1 MQRPPMPSPSPEEV
15 LRLKRV
21 HNPIKP
27 TELLAKGLLLL
38 IGSFIFAIGLEAF
51 LVPNQIIDGGIVG
64 VSIITSYLTETKLA
78 IWLVLFN
85 LPFIFFGY
93 RQIGKTFAIVTLIA
107 IMLMSG
113 FTILLH
119 TIEPFTDDLLL
130 STVFGGFLL
139 GAGIGLVIR
148 AGGSLD
154 GTEILAVSFTDRL
167 PFSVG
172 EIVMFFNIF
181 ILGTAGFVFSWD
193 RAMYSLITYFV
204 AFKTIDIVLE
214 GLDQSKAAWIIT
226 TAPDDIG
233 QAIMDR
239 LGRGVTYLHGEG
251 AYTGDGKKVVFTVI
265 SRLEETKLKDILDDY
280 DEKAFLAIG
289 NIHDVRGG
297 QFKKKNIH

>member
-1 MQRPPMPSPSPEEV
+1 MQRPPMPSPTPEEV

-38 IGSFIFAIGLEAF
+38 LGAFIFAVGLEAF

-64 VSIITSYLTETKLA
+64 VSIITSYLTDTKLA

-85 LPFIFFGY
+85 IPFIFFGY
-93 RQIGKTFAIVTLIA
+93 RQIGKTFAVVTLLA
-107 IMLMSG
+107 ITLMSG

-119 TIEPFTDDLLL
+119 SVEPFTDDLLL

-139 GAGIGLVIR
+139 GAGVGLVIR

-181 ILGTAGFVFSWD
+181 ILGMAGFVFSWD
-193 RAMYSLITYFV
+193 RAMYSLLTYFI

-214 GLDQSKAAWIIT
+214 GIDQSKAAWIIT
-226 TAPDDIG
+226 TSPDDVG

>member
-1 MQRPPMPSPSPEEV
+1 MQRPPMPSPTPEEV

-38 IGSFIFAIGLEAF
+38 LGAFIFAVGLEAF

-64 VSIITSYLTETKLA
+64 VSIITSYLTDTKLA

-85 LPFIFFGY
+85 IPFIFFGY
-93 RQIGKTFAIVTLIA
+93 RQIGKTFAVVTLLA
-107 IMLMSG
+107 ITLMSG

-119 TIEPFTDDLLL
+119 SVEPFTDDLLL

-139 GAGIGLVIR
+139 GAGVGLVIR

-181 ILGTAGFVFSWD
+181 ILGMAGFIFSWD
-193 RAMYSLITYFV
+193 RAMYSLLTYFI

-214 GLDQSKAAWIIT
+214 GIDQSKAAWIIT
-226 TAPDDIG
+226 TSPDDVG

>member
-1 MQRPPMPSPSPEEV
+1 MQRPSMPSPTPEEV

-38 IGSFIFAIGLEAF
+38 LGAFIFAVGLEAF

-64 VSIITSYLTETKLA
+64 VSIITSYLTDTKLA

-85 LPFIFFGY
+85 IPFIFFGY
-93 RQIGKTFAIVTLIA
+93 RQIGKTFAVVTLLA
-107 IMLMSG
+107 ITLMSG

-119 TIEPFTDDLLL
+119 SVEPFTDDLLL

-139 GAGIGLVIR
+139 GAGVGLVIR

-181 ILGTAGFVFSWD
+181 ILGMAGFIFSWD
-193 RAMYSLITYFV
+193 RAMYSLLTYFI

-214 GLDQSKAAWIIT
+214 GIDQSKAAWIIT
-226 TAPDDIG
+226 TSPDDVG

>member
-1 MQRPPMPSPSPEEV
+1 MQRTPMPSPTPEEMQR
-15 LRLKRV
+15 LRRE
-21 HNPIKP
+21 HNPIKAS
-27 TELLAKGLLLL
+27 ELFVKVVLLLL
-38 IGSFIFAIGLEAF
+38 GSLVFAVGLEAF

-64 VSIITSYLTETKLA
+64 VSIIVSYLTETKLA

-85 LPFIFFGY
+85 LPFIYFGY
-93 RQIGKTFAIVTLIA
+93 RQIGKTFAVVTLTA
-107 IMLMSG
+107 ILLMSA
-113 FTILLH
+113 FTIVLH
-119 TIEPFTDDLLL
+119 DIKPFTDDLLL

-154 GTEILAVSFTDRL
+154 GTEILAVSFTNRL

-193 RAMYSLITYFV
+193 RAMYSLLTYFI
-204 AFKTIDIVLE
+204 AFKTIDVVLE
-214 GLDQSKAAWIIT
+214 GIDQSKAAWIIT
-226 TAPDDIG
+226 SAPDDIG

-297 QFKKKNIH
+297 QLKKKNIH

>member
-38 IGSFIFAIGLEAF
+38 IGAFIFAIGLEAF

>member
-1 MQRPPMPSPSPEEV
+1 MQRPPMPSPTPEEV
-15 LRLKRV
+15 LRLKRE

-85 LPFIFFGY
+85 LPFIYFGY
-93 RQIGKTFAIVTLIA
+93 RQIGKTFAVVTLIA

-226 TAPDDIG
+226 SAPDDVG

-251 AYTGDGKKVVFTVI
+251 AYSGDGKKVVFTVI

>member
-38 IGSFIFAIGLEAF
+38 LGAFIFAVGLEAF

-64 VSIITSYLTETKLA
+64 VSIITSYLTDTKLA

-85 LPFIFFGY
+85 IPFIFFGY
-93 RQIGKTFAIVTLIA
+93 RQIGKTFAVVTLLA
-107 IMLMSG
+107 ITLMSG

-119 TIEPFTDDLLL
+119 SVEPFTDDLLL

-139 GAGIGLVIR
+139 GAGVGLVIR

-181 ILGTAGFVFSWD
+181 ILGMAGFIFSWD
-193 RAMYSLITYFV
+193 RAMYSLLTYFI

-214 GLDQSKAAWIIT
+214 GIDQSKAAWIIT
-226 TAPDDIG
+226 TSPDDVG

>member
-1 MQRPPMPSPSPEEV
+1 MQRPPMPSPTPEEV

-38 IGSFIFAIGLEAF
+38 IGAFIFAIGLEAF

-119 TIEPFTDDLLL
+119 SIEPFTDDLLL

>member
-1 MQRPPMPSPSPEEV
+1 MPSPSPEEV

>member
-1 MQRPPMPSPSPEEV
+1 MQQPPMPSPSPEEV

-27 TELLAKGLLLL
+27 TELIAKGLLLL
-38 IGSFIFAIGLEAF
+38 VGSFIFAIGLEAF

-64 VSIITSYLTETKLA
+64 VSIITSYLTGTKLA

-93 RQIGKTFAIVTLIA
+93 RQIGKTFAIVTLAA
-107 IMLMSG
+107 IMLMSI
-113 FTILLH
+113 FTVLLH

-139 GAGIGLVIR
+139 GAGVGLVIR

-154 GTEILAVSFTDRL
+154 GTEILAVAFTNRL

-181 ILGTAGFVFSWD
+181 ILGTAGFIFSWD
-193 RAMYSLITYFV
+193 RAMYSLITYFI

-226 TAPDDIG
+226 TAPDDVG

>member
-1 MQRPPMPSPSPEEV
+1 MQRPPMPSPSPEE
-15 LRLKRV
+15 LTRLKRE
-21 HNPIKP
+21 HNPIKR
-27 TELLAKGLLLL
+27 TELVAKGLLLL
-38 IGSFIFAIGLEAF
+38 FGAFIFAIGLEAF

-64 VSIITSYLTETKLA
+64 VSIIVSYLTGTKLA

-85 LPFIFFGY
+85 LPFIYFGY
-93 RQIGKTFAIVTLIA
+93 RQIGKTFAVVTLTA
-107 IMLMSG
+107 ILFMSG

-119 TIEPFTDDLLL
+119 KIEPFTDDLLL

-139 GAGIGLVIR
+139 GVGIGLVIR

-154 GTEILAVSFTDRL
+154 GTEILAVAFTNRL

-193 RAMYSLITYFV
+193 RAMYSLLTYFI
-204 AFKTIDIVLE
+204 AFKTIDVVLE

-226 TAPDDIG
+226 TSPDDVG

-251 AYTGDGKKVVFTVI
+251 AFTGDGKKVVFTVI

>member
-1 MQRPPMPSPSPEEV
+1 MQQPPMPSPSPEEV

-27 TELLAKGLLLL
+27 TELIAKGLLLL
-38 IGSFIFAIGLEAF
+38 VGSFIFAIGLEAF

-64 VSIITSYLTETKLA
+64 VSIITSYLTGTKLA

-93 RQIGKTFAIVTLIA
+93 RQIGKTFAVVTLAA
-107 IMLMSG
+107 IMLMSI
-113 FTILLH
+113 FTVLLH

-139 GAGIGLVIR
+139 GAGVGLVIR

-154 GTEILAVSFTDRL
+154 GTEILAVAFTNRL

-181 ILGTAGFVFSWD
+181 ILGTAGFIFSWD
-193 RAMYSLITYFV
+193 RAMYSLITYFI

-226 TAPDDIG
+226 TAPDDVG

>member
-1 MQRPPMPSPSPEEV
+1 MQRPPMPSPTPEEV
-15 LRLKRV
+15 LRLKRE

-27 TELLAKGLLLL
+27 TELFAKALLLL
-38 IGSFIFAIGLEAF
+38 IGAFIFAIGLEAF

-64 VSIITSYLTETKLA
+64 VSIIVSYLTETKIA

-93 RQIGKTFAIVTLIA
+93 RQIGKTFAVVTLVA
-107 IMLMSG
+107 ILLMSG

-119 TIEPFTDDLLL
+119 SIEPFTDDLLL

-226 TAPDDIG
+226 TSPDDVG

>member
-1 MQRPPMPSPSPEEV
+1 
-15 LRLKRV
+15 
-21 HNPIKP
+21 
-27 TELLAKGLLLL
+27 
-38 IGSFIFAIGLEAF
+38 
-51 LVPNQIIDGGIVG
+51 
-64 VSIITSYLTETKLA
+64 
-78 IWLVLFN
+78 
-85 LPFIFFGY
+85 
-93 RQIGKTFAIVTLIA
+93 
-107 IMLMSG
+107 MSA
-113 FTILLH
+113 FTIVLH
-119 TIEPFTDDLLL
+119 DIKPFTDDLLL

-154 GTEILAVSFTDRL
+154 GTEILAVSFTNRL

-193 RAMYSLITYFV
+193 RAMYSLLTYFI
-204 AFKTIDIVLE
+204 AFKTIDVVLE
-214 GLDQSKAAWIIT
+214 GIDQSKAAWIIT
-226 TAPDDIG
+226 SAPDDIG

-297 QFKKKNIH
+297 QLKKKNIH

>member
-1 MQRPPMPSPSPEEV
+1 MPSPSPEEV

-107 IMLMSG
+107 IMLMSA

>member
-214 GLDQSKAAWIIT
+214 GIDQSKAAWIIT

>member
-1 MQRPPMPSPSPEEV
+1 MQRPPMPSPTPEEV

-38 IGSFIFAIGLEAF
+38 IGAFIFAIGLEAF

-93 RQIGKTFAIVTLIA
+93 RQIGKTFAVVTLIA

-193 RAMYSLITYFV
+193 RAMYSLLTYFI

-214 GLDQSKAAWIIT
+214 GIDQSKAAWIIT
-226 TAPDDIG
+226 TSPDDVG

>member
-1 MQRPPMPSPSPEEV
+1 MQRPPMPSPTPEEV
-15 LRLKRV
+15 LRLKRE

-27 TELLAKGLLLL
+27 TELVAKGLLLL
-38 IGSFIFAIGLEAF
+38 VGSFIFAIGLEAF

-78 IWLVLFN
+78 FWLVLFN
-85 LPFIFFGY
+85 LPFIYFGY
-93 RQIGKTFAIVTLIA
+93 RQIGKTFAVVTLIA
-107 IMLMSG
+107 ILLMSG

-119 TIEPFTDDLLL
+119 SIEPFTDDLLL

-226 TAPDDIG
+226 TSPDDIG

>member
-15 LRLKRV
+15 LRLKRE

-27 TELLAKGLLLL
+27 TELLSKGLLLL

-93 RQIGKTFAIVTLIA
+93 RQIGKTFAVVTLVA

-113 FTILLH
+113 FTVLLH

-226 TAPDDIG
+226 TSPDDIG

>member
-1 MQRPPMPSPSPEEV
+1 MQRPPMPSPTPEEV

-38 IGSFIFAIGLEAF
+38 LGAFIFAVGLEAF

-64 VSIITSYLTETKLA
+64 VSIITSYLTDTKLA

-85 LPFIFFGY
+85 IPFIFFGY
-93 RQIGKTFAIVTLIA
+93 RQIGKTFAVVTLLA
-107 IMLMSG
+107 ITLMSG

-119 TIEPFTDDLLL
+119 SVEPFTDDLLL

-139 GAGIGLVIR
+139 GAGVGLVIR

-181 ILGTAGFVFSWD
+181 ILGMAGFIFSWD
-193 RAMYSLITYFV
+193 RAMYSLLTYFI

-214 GLDQSKAAWIIT
+214 GIDQSKAAWIIT
-226 TAPDDIG
+226 TSPDDVG

-251 AYTGDGKKVVFTVI
+251 AYTRDGKKVVFTVI

>member
-78 IWLVLFN
+78 IWLVMFN

-226 TAPDDIG
+226 TAPEDIG

>member
-1 MQRPPMPSPSPEEV
+1 MPSPTPEEV

-38 IGSFIFAIGLEAF
+38 LGAFIFAVGLEAF

-64 VSIITSYLTETKLA
+64 VSIITSYLTDTKLA

-85 LPFIFFGY
+85 IPFIFFGY
-93 RQIGKTFAIVTLIA
+93 RQIGKTFAVVTLLA
-107 IMLMSG
+107 ITLMSG

-119 TIEPFTDDLLL
+119 SVEPFTDDLLL

-139 GAGIGLVIR
+139 GAGVGLVIR

-181 ILGTAGFVFSWD
+181 ILGMAGFIFSWD
-193 RAMYSLITYFV
+193 RAMYSLLTYFI

-214 GLDQSKAAWIIT
+214 GIDQSKAAWIIT
-226 TAPDDIG
+226 TSPDDVG

>member
-38 IGSFIFAIGLEAF
+38 IGAFIFAIGLEAF

-78 IWLVLFN
+78 IWLILFN

>member
-1 MQRPPMPSPSPEEV
+1 MQRPPMPSPTPEEV

-38 IGSFIFAIGLEAF
+38 LGAFIFAVGLEAF

-64 VSIITSYLTETKLA
+64 VSIITSYMTDTKLA

-85 LPFIFFGY
+85 IPFIFFGY
-93 RQIGKTFAIVTLIA
+93 RQIGKTFAVVTLLA
-107 IMLMSG
+107 ITLMSG

-119 TIEPFTDDLLL
+119 SVEPFTDDLLL

-139 GAGIGLVIR
+139 GAGVGLVIR

-181 ILGTAGFVFSWD
+181 ILGMAGFIFSWD
-193 RAMYSLITYFV
+193 RAMYSLLTYFI

-214 GLDQSKAAWIIT
+214 GIDQSKAAWIIT
-226 TAPDDIG
+226 TSPDDVG

>member
-1 MQRPPMPSPSPEEV
+1 MPSPTPEEV
-15 LRLKRV
+15 LRLKRE

-27 TELLAKGLLLL
+27 TELFAKALLLL
-38 IGSFIFAIGLEAF
+38 IGAFIFAIGLEAF

-64 VSIITSYLTETKLA
+64 VSIIVSYLTETKIA

-93 RQIGKTFAIVTLIA
+93 RQIGKTFAVVTLVA
-107 IMLMSG
+107 ILLMSG

-119 TIEPFTDDLLL
+119 SIEPFTDDLLL

-214 GLDQSKAAWIIT
+214 GIDQSKSAWIIT
-226 TAPDDIG
+226 TEPDEIG

-251 AYTGDGKKVVFTVI
+251 AYTGDGKKVIFTVI

-289 NIHDVRGG
+289 NIYDVRGG

>member
-1 MQRPPMPSPSPEEV
+1 MPSPSPEEV
-15 LRLKRV
+15 IRLKRV

-38 IGSFIFAIGLEAF
+38 IGAFIFAIGLEAF

>member
-1 MQRPPMPSPSPEEV
+1 M

-38 IGSFIFAIGLEAF
+38 LGAFIFAVGLEAF

-64 VSIITSYLTETKLA
+64 VSIITSYLTDTKLA

-85 LPFIFFGY
+85 IPFIFFGY
-93 RQIGKTFAIVTLIA
+93 RQIGKTFAVVTLLA
-107 IMLMSG
+107 ITLMSG

-119 TIEPFTDDLLL
+119 SVEPFTDDLLL

-139 GAGIGLVIR
+139 GAGVGLVIR

-181 ILGTAGFVFSWD
+181 ILGMAGFVFSWD
-193 RAMYSLITYFV
+193 RAMYSLLTYFI

-214 GLDQSKAAWIIT
+214 GIDQSKAAWIIT
-226 TAPDDIG
+226 TSPDDVG

>member
-1 MQRPPMPSPSPEEV
+1 MPSPTPEEV

-38 IGSFIFAIGLEAF
+38 IGAFIFAIGLEAF

-85 LPFIFFGY
+85 LPFIYFGY
-93 RQIGKTFAIVTLIA
+93 RQIGKTFAVVTLIA

>member
-1 MQRPPMPSPSPEEV
+1 MPSPTPEEV
-15 LRLKRV
+15 LRLKRE

-27 TELLAKGLLLL
+27 TELFAKALLLL
-38 IGSFIFAIGLEAF
+38 IGAFIFAIGLEAF

-64 VSIITSYLTETKLA
+64 VSIIVSYLTETKIA

-93 RQIGKTFAIVTLIA
+93 RQIGKTFAVVTLVA
-107 IMLMSG
+107 ILLMSG

-119 TIEPFTDDLLL
+119 SIEPFTDDLLL

-226 TAPDDIG
+226 TSPDDVG

>member
-15 LRLKRV
+15 LRLKRE

-78 IWLVLFN
+78 IWLILFN
-85 LPFIFFGY
+85 LPFIYFGY
-93 RQIGKTFAIVTLIA
+93 RQIGKTFAVVTLIA

-226 TAPDDIG
+226 TAPDDVG

>member
-1 MQRPPMPSPSPEEV
+1 MPSPSPEEV

-27 TELLAKGLLLL
+27 TELIAKGLLLL
-38 IGSFIFAIGLEAF
+38 VGSFIFAIGLEAF

-64 VSIITSYLTETKLA
+64 VSIITSYLTGTKLA

-93 RQIGKTFAIVTLIA
+93 RQIGKTFAVVTLAA
-107 IMLMSG
+107 IMLMSI
-113 FTILLH
+113 FTVLLH

-139 GAGIGLVIR
+139 GAGVGLVIR

-154 GTEILAVSFTDRL
+154 GTEILAVAFTNRL

-181 ILGTAGFVFSWD
+181 ILGTAGFIFSWD
-193 RAMYSLITYFV
+193 RAMYSLITYFI

-226 TAPDDIG
+226 TAPDDVG

>member
-1 MQRPPMPSPSPEEV
+1 MQRPPMPSPSPEE
-15 LRLKRV
+15 LTRLKRE
-21 HNPIKP
+21 HNPIKR
-27 TELLAKGLLLL
+27 TELVAKGLLLL
-38 IGSFIFAIGLEAF
+38 FGAFIFAIGLEAF

-64 VSIITSYLTETKLA
+64 VSIIVSYLTGTKLA

-85 LPFIFFGY
+85 LPFIYFGY
-93 RQIGKTFAIVTLIA
+93 RQIGKTFAVVTLTA
-107 IMLMSG
+107 ILFMSG

-119 TIEPFTDDLLL
+119 KIEPFTDDLLL

-139 GAGIGLVIR
+139 GVGIGLVIR

-154 GTEILAVSFTDRL
+154 GTEILAVAFTNRL

-193 RAMYSLITYFV
+193 RAMYSLLTYFI
-204 AFKTIDIVLE
+204 AFKTIDVVLE

-226 TAPDDIG
+226 TSPEDVG

>member
-15 LRLKRV
+15 QRLKRE
-21 HNPIKP
+21 HNPIKG
-27 TELLAKGLLLL
+27 TELVAKGLLLL
-38 IGSFIFAIGLEAF
+38 FGAFIFAIGLEAF

-64 VSIITSYLTETKLA
+64 VSIIVSYVSGTKLA

-85 LPFIFFGY
+85 LPFIYFGY
-93 RQIGKTFAIVTLIA
+93 RQIGKTFAVVTLVA
-107 IMLMSG
+107 ILLMSG

-119 TIEPFTDDLLL
+119 SIEPFTDDLLL

-139 GAGIGLVIR
+139 GVGIGLVIR

-154 GTEILAVSFTDRL
+154 GTEILAVSFTNRL

-193 RAMYSLITYFV
+193 RAMYSLLTYFI
-204 AFKTIDIVLE
+204 AFKTIDVVLE

-226 TAPDDIG
+226 TSPEDVG

-280 DEKAFLAIG
+280 DDKAFLAIG

>member
-1 MQRPPMPSPSPEEV
+1 MQRPPMPSPTPEEM

-38 IGSFIFAIGLEAF
+38 LGAFIFAVGLEAF

-64 VSIITSYLTETKLA
+64 VSIITSYLTDTKLA

-85 LPFIFFGY
+85 IPFIFFGY
-93 RQIGKTFAIVTLIA
+93 RQIGKTFAVVTLLA
-107 IMLMSG
+107 ITLMSG

-119 TIEPFTDDLLL
+119 SVEPFTDDLLL

-139 GAGIGLVIR
+139 GAGVGLVIR

-181 ILGTAGFVFSWD
+181 ILGMAGFVFSWD
-193 RAMYSLITYFV
+193 RAMYSLLTYFI

-214 GLDQSKAAWIIT
+214 GIDQSKAAWIIT
-226 TAPDDIG
+226 TSPDDVG

>member
-1 MQRPPMPSPSPEEV
+1 MPSPSPEEV

-38 IGSFIFAIGLEAF
+38 IGAFIFAIGLEAF

-85 LPFIFFGY
+85 IPFIFFGY
-93 RQIGKTFAIVTLIA
+93 RQIGKTFAVVTLLA
-107 IMLMSG
+107 ITLMSG

-119 TIEPFTDDLLL
+119 SVEPFTDDLLL

-181 ILGTAGFVFSWD
+181 ILGMAGFIFSWD
-193 RAMYSLITYFV
+193 RAMYSLLTYFI

-214 GLDQSKAAWIIT
+214 GIDQSKAAWIIT
-226 TAPDDIG
+226 TSPDDVG

>member
-1 MQRPPMPSPSPEEV
+1 MQQPPMPSPSPEEV

-27 TELLAKGLLLL
+27 TELIAKGLLLL
-38 IGSFIFAIGLEAF
+38 VGSFIFAIGLEAF

-64 VSIITSYLTETKLA
+64 VSIITSYLTGTKLA

-93 RQIGKTFAIVTLIA
+93 RQIGKTFAIVTLAA
-107 IMLMSG
+107 IMLMSI
-113 FTILLH
+113 FTVLLH

-139 GAGIGLVIR
+139 GAGVGLVIR

-154 GTEILAVSFTDRL
+154 GTEILAVAFTNRL

-193 RAMYSLITYFV
+193 RAMYSLITYFI

-226 TAPDDIG
+226 TAPDDVG

>member
-51 LVPNQIIDGGIVG
+51 LVPNQIIDGGIIG

-93 RQIGKTFAIVTLIA
+93 RQIGKTFAVVTLLA
-107 IMLMSG
+107 ITLMSG

-119 TIEPFTDDLLL
+119 SVEPFTDDLLL

-139 GAGIGLVIR
+139 GAGVGLVIR

-181 ILGTAGFVFSWD
+181 ILGMAGFVFSWD
-193 RAMYSLITYFV
+193 RAMYSLLTYFI

-214 GLDQSKAAWIIT
+214 GIDQSKAAWIIT
-226 TAPDDIG
+226 TSPDDVG

>member
-1 MQRPPMPSPSPEEV
+1 MQRTPMPSPTPEEV
-15 LRLKRV
+15 QRLRRE
-21 HNPIKP
+21 HNPIKAS
-27 TELLAKGLLLL
+27 ELFAKAVLLLL
-38 IGSFIFAIGLEAF
+38 GSLVFAVGLEAF

-64 VSIITSYLTETKLA
+64 VSIIVSYLTETKLA

-85 LPFIFFGY
+85 LPFIYFGY
-93 RQIGKTFAIVTLIA
+93 RQIGKTFAVVTLTA
-107 IMLMSG
+107 ILLMSV
-113 FTILLH
+113 FTIVLH
-119 TIEPFTDDLLL
+119 DIQPFTDDLLL

-154 GTEILAVSFTDRL
+154 GTEILAVAFTNRL

-193 RAMYSLITYFV
+193 RAMYSLLTYFI
-204 AFKTIDIVLE
+204 AFKTIDVVLE
-214 GLDQSKAAWIIT
+214 GIDQSKAAWIIT
-226 TAPDDIG
+226 NAPEEIG

-251 AYTGDGKKVVFTVI
+251 AYTGDRKKVVFTVI

>member
-1 MQRPPMPSPSPEEV
+1 MQRPPMPSPTPEEV

-38 IGSFIFAIGLEAF
+38 IGAFIFAIGLEAF

-85 LPFIFFGY
+85 LPFIYFGY
-93 RQIGKTFAIVTLIA
+93 RQIGKTFAVVTLIA

>member
-1 MQRPPMPSPSPEEV
+1 MQPPSMPAPSAEDLQR
-15 LRLKRV
+15 LRRV
-21 HNPIKP
+21 HNPIKKR
-27 TELLAKGLLLL
+27 ELFAKTVLLSLGAL
-38 IGSFIFAIGLEAF
+38 IFAMGLKAF

-64 VSIITSYLTETKLA
+64 VSIIVSYLTETKLA
-78 IWLVLFN
+78 IWLILFN
-85 LPFIFFGY
+85 LPFIYFGY
-93 RQIGKTFAIVTLIA
+93 RQIGKTFAVVTMTA
-107 IMLMSG
+107 ILLMSA
-113 FTILLH
+113 FTVVLQDIK
-119 TIEPFTDDLLL
+119 PFTDDLLL

-154 GTEILAVSFTDRL
+154 GTEILAVSFTNRL

-193 RAMYSLITYFV
+193 RAMYSLLTYFI
-204 AFKTIDIVLE
+204 AFKTIDVVLE
-214 GLDQSKAAWIIT
+214 GIDQSKAAWIIT
-226 TAPDDIG
+226 SAPDEIG
-233 QAIMDR
+233 QAVMDR

-251 AYTGDGKKVVFTVI
+251 AFTGEGKKVVFTVI

-280 DEKAFLAIG
+280 DEHAFLAIG